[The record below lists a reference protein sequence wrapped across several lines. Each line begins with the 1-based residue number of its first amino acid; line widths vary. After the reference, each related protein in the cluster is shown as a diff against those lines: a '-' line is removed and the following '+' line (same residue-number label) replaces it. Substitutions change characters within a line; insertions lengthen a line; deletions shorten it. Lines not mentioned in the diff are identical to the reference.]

1 MMIVD
6 YICVS
11 VVHASVIILPIVIL
25 DATVLFVFIYIVDLF
40 HKDVVVA
47 ADSREQA
54 AQFVMMQDDA
64 LGQVLSVIYLSS
76 ID

>member
-25 DATVLFVFIYIVDLF
+25 DVTILFVFIYIVDLF

-47 ADSREQA
+47 ADSREQT